1 MEDGALG
8 IGVSCV
14 IKAPSPYT
22 ASISPMPRIRT
33 FRDLNVY
40 ESARREALHL
50 FHVTKDFPKSEMFAL
65 TDQIRR
71 SSRAVGALLAESW
84 GRRRYEADFV
94 NRVSQAM
101 AEAHETQAW
110 LDAARDCGYLS
121 PQDHSDLDARWQ
133 RIGGMLHRMIQRSD
147 SFCRSSE
154 EASSR

>member
-1 MEDGALG
+1 
-8 IGVSCV
+8 
-14 IKAPSPYT
+14 
-22 ASISPMPRIRT
+22 MPRIRT

-40 ESARREALHL
+40 EFARREALHL